1 MGSKLIHCPFQRWIF
16 RLGFYPPSL
25 FRALFQREWIACPT
39 KNQSEWPNDD
49 EVKHTQNKPG
59 LEIANCLCDEP
70 PALPK
75 PFSHVF
81 TRRTSICGR
90 DKQRFADWTPP
101 HACCHIAKLRGLSE
115 ANRPMRTS
123 QHLLRRLNGDYVHRR
138 RTAVDYNESTRCRRL
153 ARQWNVNTEAAL
165 SAASI

>member
-1 MGSKLIHCPFQRWIF
+1 MCSKLIHCPFQRWIF
-16 RLGFYPPSL
+16 GLGFYPPCL

-59 LEIANCLCDEP
+59 LEIANCLCDSL

-81 TRRTSICGR
+81 TLRPDWYGQTSDLPTGHFPR
-90 DKQRFADWTPP
+90 LLP
-101 HACCHIAKLRGLSE
+101 HSKLHCLS
-115 ANRPMRTS
+115 
-123 QHLLRRLNGDYVHRR
+123 
-138 RTAVDYNESTRCRRL
+138 
-153 ARQWNVNTEAAL
+153 
-165 SAASI
+165 